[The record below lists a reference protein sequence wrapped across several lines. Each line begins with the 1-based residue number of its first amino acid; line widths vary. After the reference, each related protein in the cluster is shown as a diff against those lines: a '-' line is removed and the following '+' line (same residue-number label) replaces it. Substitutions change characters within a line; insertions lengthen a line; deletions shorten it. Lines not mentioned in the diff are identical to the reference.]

1 MKTKQDVLNRLKI
14 AIEENPDDRSL
25 SKKFVKFFLIESV
38 MSLICYIIFLVLSLI
53 LIENVSKLA
62 IITPKI
68 YIILTSILI
77 GGSILVT
84 GGLLCLYYLKIELPR
99 AKVFYNLY
107 QGYDIINFIFE
118 MIVVLYFIIMFI
130 ITPAK
135 VSGESMEATYYD
147 GDTVLVWHLFYEPE
161 IDDVVII
168 NTENGKYGTRDD
180 TDFIIKRVVA
190 ISGSNVTYQNGNL
203 IIDGVIVESID
214 KNEYR
219 NLFIDSETYENY
231 YHENEVI
238 IPEGY
243 LLVLGDN
250 REASYDSTEFGLVR
264 ETDVL
269 GKSFLRLYPKFG
281 LPEKTV
287 R

>member
-1 MKTKQDVLNRLKI
+1 MKAKQDVLNRLKI

-38 MSLICYIIFLVLSLI
+38 MTLICYTIFLVLSLI
-53 LIENVSKLA
+53 LIDNVSKLA

-68 YIILTSILI
+68 YIVLTSILTGI
-77 GGSILVT
+77 SILVT
-84 GGLLCLYYLKIELPR
+84 GGFLGLYYLKKELPK
-99 AKVFYNLY
+99 AKFFYNIY
-107 QGYDIINFIFE
+107 QGYDIVNFIFE

-135 VSGESMEATYYD
+135 VSGDSMEATYHD

-168 NTENGKYGTRDD
+168 DTENGKYGTRND
-180 TDFIIKRVVA
+180 TEFIIKRVVA
-190 ISGSNVTYQNGNL
+190 ISGSKVTYQNGNL
-203 IIDGVIVESID
+203 VVDGLIIESINQ
-214 KNEYR
+214 NEYR

-264 ETDVL
+264 KTDVL
-269 GKSFLRLYPKFG
+269 GQSFLRLYPNFG
-281 LPEKTV
+281 FPEKNI

>member
-1 MKTKQDVLNRLKI
+1 MKAKQDVLNRLKI

-38 MSLICYIIFLVLSLI
+38 MTLICYTIFLVLSLI
-53 LIENVSKLA
+53 LIDNVSKLA

-68 YIILTSILI
+68 YIVLTSILT
-77 GGSILVT
+77 GVSILVT
-84 GGLLCLYYLKIELPR
+84 GGFLGLYYLKKELPK
-99 AKVFYNLY
+99 ANFFYNIY
-107 QGYDIINFIFE
+107 QGYDIVNFIFE

-135 VSGESMEATYYD
+135 VSGDSMEATYHD
-147 GDTVLVWHLFYEPE
+147 GDAVLVWHLFYEPE

-168 NTENGKYGTRDD
+168 DTENGKYGTRND
-180 TDFIIKRVVA
+180 TEFIIKRVVA
-190 ISGSNVTYQNGNL
+190 ISGSKVTYQNGNL
-203 IIDGVIVESID
+203 VVDGLIIESINQ
-214 KNEYR
+214 NEYR

-264 ETDVL
+264 KTDVL
-269 GKSFLRLYPKFG
+269 GKSFLRLYPNFG
-281 LPEKTV
+281 LPEKNI

>member
-1 MKTKQDVLNRLKI
+1 MKAKQDVLNRLKI

-38 MSLICYIIFLVLSLI
+38 MTLICYTIFLVLSLI
-53 LIENVSKLA
+53 LIDNVSKLA

-68 YIILTSILI
+68 YIVLTSILT
-77 GGSILVT
+77 GVSILVT
-84 GGLLCLYYLKIELPR
+84 GGFLGLYYLRKELPK
-99 AKVFYNLY
+99 ANFFYNIY
-107 QGYDIINFIFE
+107 QGYDIVNFIFE

-135 VSGESMEATYYD
+135 VSGDSMEATYHD

-168 NTENGKYGTRDD
+168 DTENGKYGTRND
-180 TDFIIKRVVA
+180 TEFIIKRVVA
-190 ISGSNVTYQNGNL
+190 ISGSKVTYQNGNL
-203 IIDGVIVESID
+203 VVDGLIIESINQ
-214 KNEYR
+214 NEYR

-264 ETDVL
+264 KTDVL
-269 GKSFLRLYPKFG
+269 GKSFLRLYPNFG
-281 LPEKTV
+281 LPEKNI